1 MHIRYLFG
9 NPIGRS
15 AWPQGR
21 FYLKHRLT
29 SDVYP
34 FVDIVPSSS
43 PERLYH
49 LLLRLFPGDF
59 RRAAEPELAA
69 WFAAAWRD
77 AGASGPWGRA
87 RFAFAALFDLL
98 RAIPAEWLAT
108 LSSARSPGDTS
119 AMETLFQDLRYAVRS
134 LKATPI
140 VMLVSALTI
149 AIGVGATTTMFSV
162 ANALLLRPPVGVE
175 DPGRLITVHVLDQRD
190 GSSFHSFSYPD
201 YKDLNEAGAGF
212 GQLSAY
218 TILAAS
224 VRSNDEPRLE
234 VGEVVSANYFSIL
247 GAHTSQGRFFSPEE
261 DQPGGP
267 PVVVLS
273 YSLWQRRFN
282 GDPAILGKVI
292 NVNGHPLTVI
302 GVGERGFRG
311 HIAAID
317 FGLWA
322 PLALM
327 GVLNNRPELLQRR
340 SAGLE
345 IVGRL
350 APGVTRRQASEG
362 YRAAAIRVG
371 RDAGLDWDRG
381 VDVRRYLPIPAMMA
395 LPAGGFLGLLV
406 VLGGLVL
413 LIASANVANML
424 LARATARSREI
435 GVRLALG
442 ASRGRLV
449 RQLVTES
456 VMLFLT
462 GGMLG
467 TALAYGAVNALVR
480 FQPPMPIP
488 IALDFHLDYLV
499 LLASL
504 GITLAAGLTFG
515 LLPALQATRTDLV
528 AVLRDTL
535 ANSRLGRWRL
545 RGAMVAA
552 QVAGTAFLL
561 IVAGLFVRALGRAG
575 EVNLGFNAR
584 GIQVMAMELQ
594 VRGYEGDKMIQF
606 TEAVER
612 RLAEVPGVT
621 SVAASD
627 FLPVSMSTQQ
637 TEVALDGKGDQ
648 HGIGV
653 FETDFASVTPA
664 YFATLEIPL
673 KSGRAFTA
681 SDRKGAPTVGIVN
694 EVLADQLWPGED
706 PIGKRLRFGGSDGE
720 LTEIVGVAANA
731 KYRSLGDDRIRMFY
745 APIAQSAGRSLVMLV
760 RMARED
766 PSAAKT
772 LRRALAD
779 VDAEMPL
786 SQQGSFPDIISVAL
800 LPNRI
805 AMVLAMMFG
814 VTGITLAAVG
824 LYGLL
829 AYRVQC
835 RRKEIG
841 IRMALGA
848 GNGEVRRLVVREA
861 LKVTGGGLLLGLV
874 TAGGATQLLRSLLF
888 GVSPMDPLT
897 YGLIGLVL
905 LAVCWLAS
913 VVPVR
918 RALRTQPLEVLRSE

>member
-1 MHIRYLFG
+1 LIRYLFG
-9 NPIGRS
+9 NPRAWSGR
-15 AWPQGR
+15 PQGR
-21 FYLKHRLT
+21 SFLKHPLSFT
-29 SDVYP
+29 VYP
-34 FVDIVPSSS
+34 VVDIVPT
-43 PERLYH
+43 PLAERLYRG
-49 LLLRLFPGDF
+49 LLGLFPGDF
-59 RRAAEPELAA
+59 RRASEPELAA

-77 AGASGPWGRA
+77 AGTSGA
-87 RFAFAALFDLL
+87 REKIRLAGVVLFDLL
-98 RAIPAEWLAT
+98 RSIPAEWLAT
-108 LSSARSPGDTS
+108 LSSPRTRGDAS
-119 AMETLFQDLRYAVRS
+119 SMETLLQDLRYAARS
-134 LKATPI
+134 LKGTPI

-175 DPGRLITVHVLDQRD
+175 DPGRLITVHVLDQKD

-234 VGEVVSANYFSIL
+234 VGEVVSANYFPIL
-247 GAHTSQGRFFSPEE
+247 GAHTSRGRFFSPEE

-282 GDPAILGKVI
+282 SDPAILGKVI

-322 PLALM
+322 PMALM

-395 LPAGGFLGLLV
+395 LPAGGFLGLLI

-424 LARATARSREI
+424 LVRGRARGREI

-462 GGMLG
+462 GGVLG
-467 TALAYGAVNALVR
+467 TALAYVAVNALVR

-488 IALDFHLDYLV
+488 IALDFHLDYVV

-545 RGAMVAA
+545 RGAMVVA

-561 IVAGLFVRALGRAG
+561 IIAGLFVRALGRAG
-575 EVNLGFNAR
+575 EVNLGFNPR

-594 VRGYEGDKMIQF
+594 VRGYQGDKMIQF
-606 TEAVER
+606 TDAVER

-627 FLPVSMSTQQ
+627 FLPVNMSTQQ
-637 TEVALDGKGDQ
+637 TEIALDGKGDE
-648 HGIGV
+648 HEIGV

-673 KSGRAFTA
+673 KRGRAFTA

-694 EVLADQLWPGED
+694 EVLAERLWPGED

-720 LTEIVGVAANA
+720 LTEIVGVASNA

-745 APIAQSAGRSLVMLV
+745 MPIAQSAGRSLVMLV
-760 RMARED
+760 RMTGED
-766 PSAAKT
+766 PSSAKI

-779 VDAEMPL
+779 VDPEMPL
-786 SQQGSFPDIISVAL
+786 SQEGSFPAIIAVAL

-805 AMVLAMMFG
+805 AMVLATIFG
-814 VTGITLAAVG
+814 LTGITLAAVG

-848 GNGEVRRLVVREA
+848 GNGEVRRLVLREA
-861 LKVTGGGLLLGLV
+861 LGVTGSGLVLGLAV
-874 TAGGATQLLRSLLF
+874 AGGATQLLRSLLF
-888 GVSPMDPLT
+888 GLSPLDPIT
-897 YGLIGLVL
+897 YSSIGLL
-905 LAVCWLAS
+905 LLLVCWIAS
-913 VVPVR
+913 AGPVR
-918 RALRTQPLEVLRSE
+918 RALRTQPLEVLRNE

>member
-1 MHIRYLFG
+1 
-9 NPIGRS
+9 
-15 AWPQGR
+15 
-21 FYLKHRLT
+21 
-29 SDVYP
+29 
-34 FVDIVPSSS
+34 VPPS
-43 PERLYH
+43 RAQKWYR
-49 LLLRLFPGDF
+49 LLLGLYPEAF
-59 RRAAEPELAA
+59 RRAAEPELSA
-69 WFAAAWRD
+69 WFASAWRD
-77 AGASGPWGRA
+77 THGVGRT
-87 RFAFAALFDLL
+87 RLLLTLMLDLGHT
-98 RAIPAEWLAT
+98 IPAEWLAT
-108 LSSARSPGDTS
+108 LSTRRSSGDAS
-119 AMETLFQDLRYAVRS
+119 AMETLLQDLRYAVRS
-134 LKATPI
+134 LRATPI

-201 YKDLNEAGAGF
+201 YQDLNKAGAGF

-224 VRSNDEPRLE
+224 VRGEGQPRLE
-234 VGEVVSANYFSIL
+234 VGEVVSANYFTIL
-247 GAHTSQGRFFSPEE
+247 GAHTSLGRFFSAEE

-273 YSLWQRRFN
+273 YSLWQRRFD
-282 GDPAILGKVI
+282 GDPAILGRVI

-302 GVGERGFRG
+302 GVGEQGFRG

-322 PLALM
+322 PLTLQPL
-327 GVLNNRPELLQRR
+327 LNNRPDLLDRHT
-340 SAGLE
+340 SGLE
-345 IVGRL
+345 VVGRL

-381 VDVRRYLPIPAMMA
+381 VEVRAYLPIPASLA
-395 LPAGGFLGLLV
+395 LPAGGFLGLLI

-424 LARATARSREI
+424 LARATARNREI

-442 ASRGRLV
+442 ASRGRLI

-456 VMLFLT
+456 VMLFLA
-462 GGMLG
+462 GGVLG
-467 TALAYGAVNALVR
+467 TGFAYLAVRALMR
-480 FQPPMPIP
+480 FQPPIPIP
-488 IALDFHLDYLV
+488 VSLDFHLDEAV
-499 LLASL
+499 LLAAL
-504 GITLAAGLTFG
+504 GTTLAAGLTFG
-515 LLPALQATRTDLV
+515 LVPALQATRTDLV

-561 IVAGLFVRALGRAG
+561 IIAGLFVRALGRAG
-575 EVNLGFNAR
+575 DVNLGFDPK
-584 GIQVMAMELQ
+584 GIQVMAMDLE

-606 TEAVER
+606 AEAVER
-612 RLAEVPGVT
+612 RLAEVPGVK

-627 FLPVSMSTQQ
+627 FLPVSMSTHQ
-637 TEVALDGKGDQ
+637 TQVSLEGRGDQ
-648 HGIGV
+648 HEVGV
-653 FETDFASVTPA
+653 FETDFASVTPG
-664 YFATLEIPL
+664 YFATMEIPL
-673 KSGRAFTA
+673 KRGRAFTFR
-681 SDRKGAPTVGIVN
+681 DREGAPTVGIVN
-694 EVLADQLWPGED
+694 EVLAERLWPGED
-706 PIGKRLRFGGSDGE
+706 PIGKRLRLGGADGQ
-720 LTEIVGVAANA
+720 LAEIVGVAANA

-745 APIAQSAGRSLVMLV
+745 MPIAQSPGRSLVMLV
-760 RMARED
+760 RMSGPN
-766 PSAAKT
+766 PSVAKT
-772 LRRALAD
+772 LRQALAD
-779 VDAEMPL
+779 VDPEMPL
-786 SQQGSFPDIISVAL
+786 SQEGSYPSIIAVAL

-805 AMVLAMMFG
+805 AMMLAVMFG
-814 VTGITLAAVG
+814 STGITLAAVG

-848 GNGEVRRLVVREA
+848 GNSDVRRLVIREA
-861 LKVTGGGLLLGLV
+861 LGVTGAGLLLGLV
-874 TAGGATQLLRSLLF
+874 VAGGATQLLRSLLF
-888 GVSPMDPLT
+888 GVSPLDPLT
-897 YGLIGLVL
+897 YGMIGLL
-905 LAVCWLAS
+905 LFTVCWLAGA
-913 VVPVR
+913 VPVR
-918 RALRTQPLEVLRSE
+918 RALRTQPLEVLRNE